1 MTTTKQGQPSPMPGK
16 KDKQREDPA
25 QGGRKATGSAA
36 PDEDPEKKISID
48 DDPEQT
54 KRKIPHMN
62 K

>member
-1 MTTTKQGQPSPMPGK
+1 MTTTKKSQLSPTPGK
-16 KDKQREDPA
+16 KDKQREQPA
-25 QGGRKATGSAA
+25 QSGRKVTGLAA

-62 K
+62 R